1 MTAITPATQDFSS
14 LRRAAARTL
23 FVVALT
29 ITALGLLLGVVNN
42 DLTIVALVA
51 VLGWTQLVGI

>member
-1 MTAITPATQDFSS
+1 MTAISASQDLSS

-23 FVVALT
+23 IVVALA
-29 ITALGLLLGVVNN
+29 ITALGLVLGVVNTE
-42 DLTIVALVA
+42 LTIVALVA